1 MPQGRKKTVFI
12 YYLLFSLGF
21 GFNIRGGVD
30 HPHVGSDP
38 GIFITTVRADSTA
51 GVDGRLEPGDRILA
65 VSACPIVCQFWWS
78 TSTNSE
84 EVCMW
89 LEGKINSRSND
100 VIQEVNGKQSIWY
113 VICNILEEVFI
124 STVECWFF
132 ELSREMKIG
141 SKNWIVQ
148 EIRRKIMYSVWPWRG
163 KQLLVRVIE
172 QYEK

>member
-65 VSACPIVCQFWWS
+65 VSACPIVCQF
-78 TSTNSE
+78 
-84 EVCMW
+84 
-89 LEGKINSRSND
+89 
-100 VIQEVNGKQSIWY
+100 
-113 VICNILEEVFI
+113 
-124 STVECWFF
+124 
-132 ELSREMKIG
+132 
-141 SKNWIVQ
+141 
-148 EIRRKIMYSVWPWRG
+148 
-163 KQLLVRVIE
+163 
-172 QYEK
+172 